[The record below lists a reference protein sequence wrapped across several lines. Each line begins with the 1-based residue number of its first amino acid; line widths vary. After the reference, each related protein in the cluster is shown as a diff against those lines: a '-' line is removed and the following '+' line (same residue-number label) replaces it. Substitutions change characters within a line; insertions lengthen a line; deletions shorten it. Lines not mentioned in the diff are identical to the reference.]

1 MKRQSGVAIIT
12 VLLMIAL
19 ATIAAVSM
27 TKRQYLDV
35 RRQGAR
41 QAIAQ
46 AKQALLAAEDLAKV
60 VLRLD
65 DAKIDSPDEDWT
77 KSVSAPIAGGLITG
91 CLVDMQGRFN
101 LNNLI
106 DQQGKPDTTQIQRF
120 KLLLNALG
128 IDEDAADSIVAGAI
142 DWIDK
147 DINTHNSNGAE
158 DDYYM
163 SQTNEGSLPYRAANR
178 PFASLSELRMVN
190 GIRELE
196 ADTLAKLIR
205 NVSVLPEHTNFN
217 VNTASA
223 ESLQMLAAH
232 VDSEKAESLLQWP
245 GGSPDKY
252 PACSDIATG
261 DEIVSDKEVQAPFE
275 KMGDLKAAIK
285 DKNNQLTNDKGI
297 GFSSEYFELRVD
309 AKLGT
314 VWLTQFTLLHRNS
327 KGKVRVVRRS
337 RGEY

>member
-41 QAIAQ
+41 QTIAQ

-60 VLRLD
+60 VLKLD
-65 DAKIDSPDEDWT
+65 DAKIDSPDEEWT

-101 LNNLI
+101 LNNLV
-106 DQQGKPDTTQIQRF
+106 DQEGKPDNNQIQRF
-120 KLLLNALG
+120 ELLLNALD

-147 DINTHNSNGAE
+147 DINTHSSNGAE

-163 SQTNEGSLPYRAANR
+163 SQTSEGSLPYRAANR
-178 PFASLSELRMVN
+178 PFTSLSELRLVN
-190 GIRELE
+190 GIRELD
-196 ADTLAKLIR
+196 ADTLATLIR
-205 NVSVLPEHTNFN
+205 NVSVLPGQTDFN
-217 VNTASA
+217 VNTASL
-223 ESLQMLAAH
+223 EGLQMLAPH
-232 VDSEKAESLLQWP
+232 VNSEKADSLLQWP
-245 GGSPDKY
+245 GGNPDKY
-252 PACSDIATG
+252 PACGDIATETGTAG
-261 DEIVSDKEVQAPFE
+261 DEETQAPFE
-275 KMGDLKAAIK
+275 KINDLKAAVK
-285 DKNNQLTNDKGI
+285 DGDDQLTNDKGI

-314 VWLTQFTLLHRNS
+314 VWLTQFTLLHRDSN
-327 KGKVRVVRRS
+327 GKIKVVRRS